1 MLFINASVV
10 EVVLIIVTSLVGIF
24 ALSAGLEGYMFRKMK
39 VYEIIPLIIGGLLMI
54 YPGTV
59 SDVIGIILV
68 AVVTGYQL
76 YVAKTEKKK
85 LAGRA

>member
-1 MLFINASVV
+1 
-10 EVVLIIVTSLVGIF
+10 
-24 ALSAGLEGYMFRKMK
+24 MFRKMK